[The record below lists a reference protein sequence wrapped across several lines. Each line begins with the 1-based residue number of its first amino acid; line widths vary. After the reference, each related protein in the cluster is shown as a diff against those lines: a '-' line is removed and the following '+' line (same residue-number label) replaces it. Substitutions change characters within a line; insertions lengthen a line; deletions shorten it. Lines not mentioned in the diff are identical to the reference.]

1 MALKRPDI
9 YEHNN
14 PNLPIA
20 DSDFVRGGFRSA
32 VQTLNDLYALTG
44 KAGQL
49 KQHST
54 QIYVS
59 GESKIY
65 LLKDANNIGN
75 SSGWEQVNVGN
86 VSVDTNVVRI
96 TGDQTISGVKS
107 FENPLVF
114 SDNVFFSS
122 PISTFTQF
130 GSSFLTDDGGLFLG
144 RTKLNQKSSR
154 LERIGVYWS
163 DNFTIFGPRFWTC
176 IAVSSNGQYQTAVAA
191 GSEGD
196 NIWISKDYGATW
208 TQTDSPRK
216 WTSVAMSSDGRYQ
229 TAVEGGQIS
238 FTTPGGSNS
247 VVPDSG
253 GIYTSNDYGLTWT
266 RRESSTDR
274 VWMYVAVSSNGKY
287 QTAVVYTGSVY
298 NSVDYGVTWTSRT
311 SSSPWRSVAM
321 SSDGK
326 YQTAVAGSGPVTTAA
341 GNIHIS
347 KDYGHTWS
355 AVGSFR
361 HWRSVSVSSDGKFQT
376 AAVFRGS
383 IYVSYDYG
391 NTWIIKSTTQN
402 WNSVAISSDGK
413 YQTATVENINPS
425 DIGGGTSYPIF
436 ISDNYGDTWLPAQ
449 SPNKNWRGVAMSSD
463 GKYQTAVAYGEKLD
477 RSIADEAIDGRLMVN
492 GTEALLKGDSS
503 LVVVTGNQTI
513 GGIKTFSNQISV
525 NNIRPILTGTPVVLN
540 PLYINVYDGILG
552 FDTNLFIPSYGLDWK
567 SGILSSNNGAEGWK
581 FTKRPTVNGTGVLLS
596 GEGGAGN
603 GAVGWSSVPLSGSS
617 LGTAGQIAYSGSYFY
632 VCVNTNTWKR
642 SILADW

>member
-1 MALKRPDI
+1 MAIKRPAI

-14 PNLPIA
+14 PNLPIV

-65 LLKDANNIGN
+65 FLKDANNIGN

-114 SDNVFFSS
+114 SDNVLFSS
-122 PISTFTQF
+122 PIGTFTQF
-130 GSSFLTDDGGLFLG
+130 GSSFFIDDGGLFLG

-154 LERIGVYWS
+154 LERVGVDWS
-163 DNFTIFGPRFWTC
+163 DNFTSLSRFWTS
-176 IAVSSNGQYQTAVAA
+176 IAVSCNGQYQTAVAA

-196 NIWISKDYGATW
+196 TIWISKDYGATW
-208 TQTDSPRK
+208 TQTESPRK

-238 FTTPGGSNS
+238 FLSPGGSNS
-247 VVPDSG
+247 VVSDSG
-253 GIYTSNDYGLTWT
+253 GIYTSNNYGLTWT
-266 RRESSTDR
+266 RRESSQDR
-274 VWMYVAVSSNGKY
+274 IWMHVAVSSDGKY

-321 SSDGK
+321 SSEGK
-326 YQTAVAGSGPVTTAA
+326 YQTAVAGSGPTTNGA

-347 KDYGHTWS
+347 KDYGRTWT
-355 AVGSFR
+355 AVGSVR
-361 HWRSVSVSSDGKFQT
+361 HWRSVSMSSDGKFQT

-391 NTWIIKSTTQN
+391 NNWIIKSTTQN

-425 DIGGGTSYPIF
+425 DIGGGTTYPIF
-436 ISDNYGDTWLPAQ
+436 ISDNYGDLWLPAN

-463 GKYQTAVAYGEKLD
+463 GKYQTAVAYGEKLY

-492 GTEALLKGDSS
+492 GAEALLNGNSS

-525 NNIRPILTGTPVVLN
+525 NNIRPILTGTPPVLN
-540 PLYINVYDGILG
+540 PLYIDVYSGILG
-552 FDTNLFIPSYGLDWK
+552 NSFFSPSFSLDWN
-567 SGILSSNNGAEGWK
+567 SGVLYSNNGAAGWK
-581 FTKRPTVNGTGVLLS
+581 FTKPPTVNGTGFLL
-596 GEGGAGN
+596 
-603 GAVGWSSVPLSGSS
+603 WSSVPLSGGAS
-617 LGTAGQIAYSGSYFY
+617 GTAGQIAYSGSYFY